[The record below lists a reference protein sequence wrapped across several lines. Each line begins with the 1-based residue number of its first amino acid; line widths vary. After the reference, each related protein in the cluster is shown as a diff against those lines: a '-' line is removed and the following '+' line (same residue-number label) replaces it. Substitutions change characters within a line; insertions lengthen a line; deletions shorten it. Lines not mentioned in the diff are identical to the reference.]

1 MDDVKKISVPAA
13 FVKLMKGKILKEK
26 FTFFERCEHVEITPE
41 KPMIVQVDGE
51 LYEDLPFV
59 VDIVKDKLRM
69 FRG

>member
-1 MDDVKKISVPAA
+1 MQV
-13 FVKLMKGKILKEK
+13 KILKEK
-26 FTFFERCEHVEITPE
+26 FTFFERCEHVEIKPE

-51 LYEDLPFV
+51 WYEDLPFV